1 MREDRVISWA
11 RSKRKEN
18 LMKAVVFAYFVV
30 LFSAVLANADLRPP
44 TKPANQNAAQ
54 PTQEPKYILHTG
66 LEIATD
72 PKAYE
77 ARLQISQSQLQNFR
91 AALDGVPGNPP
102 VVGGIAVSA
111 PRTIIAGLLMF
122 LAVSVAG
129 VLLARSSSFG
139 RTQKAVGALVLVAVL
154 IGAAAIITRG
164 NAGPYRWRNLPQALA
179 KGESTVGGVDVE
191 VVPDDQLSGRMRL
204 IIPLKKQNTS
214 GEE

>member
-1 MREDRVISWA
+1 
-11 RSKRKEN
+11 
-18 LMKAVVFAYFVV
+18 MKALLFACCVV

-44 TKPANQNAAQ
+44 TKPAEQKVS
-54 PTQEPKYILHTG
+54 EPKYILHTG

-77 ARLQISQSQLQNFR
+77 AKLQISQSQLQTFR
-91 AALDGVPGNPP
+91 AALDGTQENAP

-139 RTQKAVGALVLVAVL
+139 RTQKTVGAVVLVAVL

-164 NAGPYRWRNLPQALA
+164 NAGPPGSYRWRNLPQALA
-179 KGESTVGGVDVE
+179 KGESTIGGVDVE

>member
-1 MREDRVISWA
+1 
-11 RSKRKEN
+11 
-18 LMKAVVFAYFVV
+18 MKALLFACCVV

-44 TKPANQNAAQ
+44 IKPAEQKVSE
-54 PTQEPKYILHTG
+54 TKYLLHTS

-91 AALDGVPGNPP
+91 AALDGAPGNGP
-102 VVGGIAVSA
+102 VVAGIAVSA

-122 LAVSVAG
+122 LAISIAG
-129 VLLARSSSFG
+129 VLIARSSSFG
-139 RTQKAVGALVLVAVL
+139 RTQKALGALVLVAVL

-164 NAGPYRWRNLPQALA
+164 NAGPPGSYRWRNLPQALA
-179 KGESTVGGVDVE
+179 KGESTIGGVDIE
-191 VVPDDQLSGRMRL
+191 VVPDDQLQGRMRL

>member
-1 MREDRVISWA
+1 
-11 RSKRKEN
+11 
-18 LMKAVVFAYFVV
+18 MKALLFACCVV
-30 LFSAVLANADLRPP
+30 LFSTVLANADLRPP

-54 PTQEPKYILHTG
+54 TVQEPKYILHTG

-77 ARLQISQSQLQNFR
+77 AKLQISQSQLQNFR
-91 AALDGVPGNPP
+91 AALDGVPGNTPI
-102 VVGGIAVSA
+102 VGGIAVSA

-129 VLLARSSSFG
+129 VLLARSASFR
-139 RTQKAVGALVLVAVL
+139 RTRKATVAIIIVAVAL
-154 IGAAAIITRG
+154 GAAAIITRG
-164 NAGPYRWRNLPQALA
+164 NAGPPGSYRWRNLPQALA
-179 KGESTVGGVDVE
+179 KGEPTFGGVDIE
-191 VVPDDQLSGRMRL
+191 VVPDDQLQGRMRL

>member
-1 MREDRVISWA
+1 MRV
-11 RSKRKEN
+11 
-18 LMKAVVFAYFVV
+18 LLFACCV
-30 LFSAVLANADLRPP
+30 LLFNAPITSADLRPP
-44 TKPANQNAAQ
+44 TKPAEQKVS
-54 PTQEPKYILHTG
+54 EPKYILHTG

-77 ARLQISQSQLQNFR
+77 ARLQIPQSQLQSFR
-91 AALDGVPGNPP
+91 AALDGAAANPP
-102 VVGGIAVSA
+102 VVAGIAVSA

-129 VLLARSSSFG
+129 VLIARSFG
-139 RTQKAVGALVLVAVL
+139 RTQKALAAVVIVAVVL
-154 IGAAAIITRG
+154 GAAAIITRG
-164 NAGPYRWRNLPQALA
+164 NAGPPGSYRWRNLPQALA

-204 IIPLKKQNTS
+204 IIPLKKQNAA

>member
-1 MREDRVISWA
+1 
-11 RSKRKEN
+11 
-18 LMKAVVFAYFVV
+18 MKALLFACFVI
-30 LFSAVLANADLRPP
+30 LSGTVLANADVRPP
-44 TKPANQNAAQ
+44 VKPPEQKVS
-54 PTQEPKYILHTG
+54 EPKYILHTG

-77 ARLQISQSQLQNFR
+77 AKLQVSQSQLQNFR
-91 AALDGVPGNPP
+91 AALDGNPGSPA

-129 VLLARSSSFG
+129 VLIARSSSFG
-139 RTQKAVGALVLVAVL
+139 RTQKALGAIIIVAVVL
-154 IGAAAIITRG
+154 GAAAIITRG
-164 NAGPYRWRNLPQALA
+164 NAGPPGSYRWRNLPQALA
-179 KGESTVGGVDVE
+179 KGESTFGGVDVE
-191 VVPDDQLSGRMRL
+191 VVPDDQLQGRMRL